1 MRAIVRH
8 EYGSPDVIELAELE
22 EPVPGDDGLLVR
34 VHAASVNPLDWHSV
48 TGTPYVVR
56 LSDGLRRPKS
66 ERVGVDFAGTVE
78 AVGRSVTRFRPGDE
92 VFGGRDGAFSEYV
105 VVREHRAVA
114 SKPTA
119 MTFEEAASVPVAAV
133 TALQGLRDKG
143 QLQAGQNVLIN
154 GASGGVGTF
163 AVQIA
168 KALGADVT
176 GVCSTGNVD
185 TARSLGAD
193 DVVDYTRED
202 FTRSGKR
209 YDLLL
214 DIAGSRSWPE
224 CRRVLAP
231 DAKLVIVGGPKTNR
245 WIGPLER
252 MAKLRLASVGRS
264 QTVIPFI
271 AKLKGEDL
279 ETLRELLEAGS
290 LKPVIERSYELAD
303 VPKALAYIGE
313 GHAHGKIVITV

>member
-1 MRAIVRH
+1 
-8 EYGSPDVIELAELE
+8 
-22 EPVPGDDGLLVR
+22 
-34 VHAASVNPLDWHSV
+34 
-48 TGTPYVVR
+48 
-56 LSDGLRRPKS
+56 
-66 ERVGVDFAGTVE
+66 
-78 AVGRSVTRFRPGDE
+78 
-92 VFGGRDGAFSEYV
+92 
-105 VVREHRAVA
+105 
-114 SKPTA
+114 
-119 MTFEEAASVPVAAV
+119 
-133 TALQGLRDKG
+133 
-143 QLQAGQNVLIN
+143 
-154 GASGGVGTF
+154 
-163 AVQIA
+163 VQIA

>member
-1 MRAIVRH
+1 MREIVRH
-8 EYGSPDVIELAELE
+8 EYGSPEVLELRDVDKPL
-22 EPVPGDDGLLVR
+22 PGDDELLVR

-56 LSDGLRRPKS
+56 LSDGLRRPKD

-78 AVGRSVTRFRPGDE
+78 AVGPRVTRLRPGAE
-92 VFGGRDGAFSEYV
+92 VFGGKSGAFAEYV
-105 VVREHRAVA
+105 VVREGRSVA
-114 SKPTA
+114 SKPA
-119 MTFEEAASVPVAAV
+119 GLTFEEAASVPVAAV

-143 QLQAGQNVLIN
+143 QLRAGQKLLIN

-176 GVCSTGNVD
+176 GVCSTRNLD

-224 CRRVLAP
+224 CRRVLGD
-231 DAKLVIVGGPKTNR
+231 DARLVIVGGPKTNR
-245 WIGPLER
+245 WLGPLGR
-252 MAKLRLASVGRS
+252 MATLRLASVGRS
-264 QTVIPFI
+264 QSVIPFI
-271 AKLKGEDL
+271 AKLKREDL
-279 ETLRELLEAGS
+279 ETLRALLEAGS
-290 LKPVIERSYELAD
+290 VRPVVDRSYELGD
-303 VPKALAYIGE
+303 VPNALAYLGK
-313 GHAHGKIVITV
+313 GHARGKVVITV